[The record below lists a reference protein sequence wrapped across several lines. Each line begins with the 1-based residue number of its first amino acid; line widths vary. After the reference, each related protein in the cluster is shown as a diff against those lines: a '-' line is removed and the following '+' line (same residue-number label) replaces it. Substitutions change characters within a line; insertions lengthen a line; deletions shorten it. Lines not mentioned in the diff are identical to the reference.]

1 MFFLGLAGSSKSNV
15 FDFIKNGGRN
25 SPPFF
30 QLFLFLVIHTAS
42 RLCVDGYLENIVFR
56 TLSYDGSL
64 DGNPQDVRLS
74 RGLDAG
80 VGGEFLDG
88 IDVLGEPRDM
98 TFARFD
104 IFDTP
109 ALFTELRPSDIVGVP
124 DLDKLHRYDLRHGDD
139 DSFPVTLEHRVV
151 VNRFGTIFT
160 AVPLLDEHVR
170 SRSIT
175 DDDWGFCSDLADCT
189 PTEFLAELEKENANV

>member
-42 RLCVDGYLENIVFR
+42 RLCVDGYLENPV
-56 TLSYDGSL
+56 LSALSLDGPL

-80 VGGEFLDG
+80 VGDDLLDG
-88 IDVLGEPRDM
+88 IDVLGENPFGGCYPM
-98 TFARFD
+98 ISCSAGHSWTIIPG
-104 IFDTP
+104 IF
-109 ALFTELRPSDIVGVP
+109 LELRCTHNCAI
-124 DLDKLHRYDLRHGDD
+124 
-139 DSFPVTLEHRVV
+139 EQW
-151 VNRFGTIFT
+151 I
-160 AVPLLDEHVR
+160 PL
-170 SRSIT
+170 T
-175 DDDWGFCSDLADCT
+175 
-189 PTEFLAELEKENANV
+189 

>member
-1 MFFLGLAGSSKSNV
+1 MKEFRFVVTETLTAEAYIAADTEQEARAELKRRYEADEIIAINPKDV
-15 FDFIKNGGRN
+15 E
-25 SPPFF
+25 F
-30 QLFLFLVIHTAS
+30 QLV
-42 RLCVDGYLENIVFR
+42 
-56 TLSYDGSL
+56 
-64 DGNPQDVRLS
+64 
-74 RGLDAG
+74 G
-80 VGGEFLDG
+80 V
-88 IDVLGEPRDM
+88 DVLGEPRDM

-104 IFDTP
+104 IFDAP

-124 DLDKLHRYDLRHGDD
+124 DLDKLYRYDLRHGDD

-189 PTEFLAELEKENANV
+189 PTEFLAELEKENADV